1 MDCVLFSK
9 EPLALVNNMDSYF
22 KETNPDCSLFSQDNC
37 EIPIHKELLYQTK
50 FMRSMIKSLNMD
62 SCLSKIEIM
71 CPSLTKDELEI
82 IVKFLYSGE
91 ISCVDHD
98 LGNEVSNSLTQLFGF
113 PSIDG
118 TSNSNQDFQE
128 ISVENT
134 ERKQSLTSLGLVQY
148 DLPETI
154 IKDEMKDSDEKNVS
168 IGLLKL
174 IKVNLIHKIYFCRVF
189 IF

>member
-22 KETNPDCSLFSQDNC
+22 KETNPDCSFFSQDNC

-71 CPSLTKDELEI
+71 CPSLTKAELEI
-82 IVKFLYSGE
+82 IVRFLYSGE
-91 ISCVDHD
+91 ISCADNN

-118 TSNSNQDFQE
+118 TSNSNPDFQE
-128 ISVENT
+128 ISVEST
-134 ERKQSLTSLGLVQY
+134 SRKQSLTSGLVQY

-154 IKDEMKDSDEKNVS
+154 VKDEMKDSDDKTVS
-168 IGLLKL
+168 TYL
-174 IKVNLIHKIYFCRVF
+174 H